1 MITRQLINFQDDQ
14 YILKYKILDDPKY
27 TGDKLDLLIKLYEAN
42 KVLRKEDYLYFLEKI
57 EDAQI
62 FWESNEGC

>member
-62 FWESNEGC
+62 LWESNDGC